1 MLKNELPTRK
11 GGCHM
16 SDYEENSEMIVNS
29 DCMSDAEAVG
39 QALINMSQ
47 GDKAKLNTFLEA
59 VNFLDKWK
67 EPA

>member
-1 MLKNELPTRK
+1 
-11 GGCHM
+11 M
-16 SDYEENSEMIVNS
+16 SSDCKSNSEVLVSS
-29 DCMSDAEAVG
+29 DCKSEAEAVG

-47 GDKAKLNTFLEA
+47 GNKGKLEAFLEA

>member
-1 MLKNELPTRK
+1 
-11 GGCHM
+11 M